1 MAFFGSKVHFLGQIL
16 DYNIQNLNKTAY
28 KKLFDLLE
36 QRCSIC
42 VDNAIRKT
50 LLYLGGPGFGGCL
63 VTGGGGFRRGP
74 PPGEEGAPLTEDP
87 DE

>member
-1 MAFFGSKVHFLGQIL
+1 MDLQQSSFWSVNKCKSTFQIKSTAGQSEIS
-16 DYNIQNLNKTAY
+16 DI
-28 KKLFDLLE
+28 
-36 QRCSIC
+36 RSVVIIC
-42 VDNAIRKT
+42 A
-50 LLYLGGPGFGGCL
+50 YLGGPGFGGCL